1 MFCPVCEAEFVEG
14 ITCCPDDE
22 VDLVEQAPR
31 RGPHHRRDDPPPDRD
46 LVVAHKFLGQPQL
59 GEPRA
64 EFIRTA
70 LEENH
75 IDVWISGGFSTPGPY
90 GRALG
95 YPTDVEILVS
105 REDAPRAR
113 EIIAEVEGAGSEPEA
128 PLEGAGP
135 DSVS

>member
-14 ITCCPDDE
+14 VTRCPDDE
-22 VDLVEQAPR
+22 VDLVEQAQPKSQY
-31 RGPHHRRDDPPPDRD
+31 HRRDDPPPNRD
-46 LVVAHKFLGQPQL
+46 AVVVHKLLGQPQL

-75 IDVWISGGFSTPGPY
+75 IDVWTSGEFSTPGPY
-90 GRALG
+90 GRAMG
-95 YPTDVEILVS
+95 YPAVVEILVS

-113 EIIAEVEGAGSEPEA
+113 EVIAEVEGSQPPADPIG
-128 PLEGAGP
+128 
-135 DSVS
+135 DDD